1 VNTPNLMPQAPFLL
15 QAQDFRLAIRL
26 VMRELRGGLRG
37 FGVFL
42 MCLFLGVFAIS
53 AIGSF
58 TESAK
63 SGLLADA
70 SALLGG
76 DLEVRLAHR
85 QLPATAIDFLDSKGK
100 LSHIT
105 TMRTMVANY
114 AGSQRVLAELKAVDA
129 AYPLYGT
136 VDIEPPQTITLALDH
151 DGELGALV
159 EAPLLTRINVKVGD
173 LVKVG
178 SAQFRIR
185 GVITSEPDRSVRP
198 FNLGPRFLT
207 SLAGLSATGLLQPG
221 SLVYHAYRL
230 RLPDRNTAAQL
241 KTDLPKRFPE
251 AGWRLQ
257 TWREAS
263 PRVRFFLDRMNQNLT
278 LIGLC
283 ALLVGGLGVSGAVRG
298 YLTGKITHIATMKC
312 LGASGKLIFTAYL
325 LQVLFLATLGST
337 AGLLC
342 GAALPFIL
350 DGLIG
355 AHLPVPLDPA
365 IHWLVLLRAA
375 LFGILIALAFSLKT
389 LGIARRVSP
398 AVLFRGYNINADKD
412 PGKNIRIAIALASI
426 SLAALAVL
434 TSTDQKMAF
443 WFICGA
449 MLCFGIFRFAA
460 ALVINLTR
468 RLPRPSN
475 PSLRLGLGNIHRRNS
490 PAGSAI
496 FSLGLGLTALVII
509 MLVQANLGDM
519 INETVPGEAPA
530 FFFLDLQTDQVAAFE
545 ATAHT
550 LPGVTKIERY
560 PTLRGRITAIDGTP
574 VSMAKIAQKV
584 RWAVR
589 GDRFL
594 SYSAKLPPETEIVAG
609 QWWTEDYSGKPLVSI
624 TADIAKGFGVKVG
637 STLSVNILGREVT
650 ATIASLREVDWTTLN
665 LNFAI
670 IFSPGVLENA
680 PQTYIASI
688 HLPPNQEEA
697 AFATITGKFPN
708 VSTISTREILKNVS
722 RTLDR
727 IGAAFSSMA
736 AIALITGFLV
746 LAGAVSADQHRRIHD
761 AVIFKVCGATRLG
774 ILGAFAAEFL
784 LLGLIAGCISAV
796 VGSLAA
802 MAILKGLMKM
812 SFALHPTTIITTI
825 LIGIALTLVLGLLG
839 TWKALGQKPATYLR
853 SE

>member
-1 VNTPNLMPQAPFLL
+1 MSTRILPQAL
-15 QAQDFRLAIRL
+15 RL
-26 VMRELRGGLRG
+26 VRRELRGGLRG

-42 MCLFLGVFAIS
+42 TCLFLGVFAIS

-76 DLEVRLAHR
+76 DLEIRLAHR
-85 QLPATAIDFLDSKGK
+85 ELPTTAIDYLATEGE
-100 LSHIT
+100 LSHVL
-105 TMRTMVANY
+105 TMRTMVANT
-114 AGSQRVLAELKAVDA
+114 AGSQRVLVELKAVDA

-136 VDIEPPQTITLALDH
+136 IDIEPKQSIAVALDH
-151 DGELGALV
+151 GEELGALV
-159 EAPLLTRINVKVGD
+159 EQPLLARIDVKVGD

-207 SLAGLSATGLLQPG
+207 SLAGLSATGLQQPG
-221 SLVYHAYRL
+221 SLVYHSYRL
-230 RLPDRNTAAQL
+230 RLPDRTTVERL
-241 KTDLPKRFPE
+241 KTELSKRFPD
-251 AGWRLQ
+251 AGWRLR
-257 TWREAS
+257 TWHEAS
-263 PRVRFFLDRMNQNLT
+263 PRVQFFLDRMNQNLT

-298 YLTGKITHIATMKC
+298 YLTGKITHIAAMKC
-312 LGASGKLIFTAYL
+312 LGAPGKLIFTAYL
-325 LQVLFLATLGST
+325 LQVLFLGALGST
-337 AGLLC
+337 TGLIC

-355 AHLPVPLDPA
+355 IHLPVPLAPA

-375 LFGILIALAFSLKT
+375 LFGILIALVFSLKA
-389 LGIARRVSP
+389 LGIAMRVSP
-398 AVLFRGYNINADKD
+398 AVLFRGYNSNADQD
-412 PGKNIRIAIALASI
+412 PGKGIRLTIALAAI

-449 MLCFGIFRFAA
+449 TLCFGIFRFAA
-460 ALVINLTR
+460 VLVVTLTR
-468 RLPRPSN
+468 RLPKPAN
-475 PSLRLGLGNIHRRNS
+475 PSLRLGLGNIHRRGS
-490 PAGSAI
+490 PAGSAL

-519 INETVPGEAPA
+519 VDETVPGEAPA
-530 FFFLDLQTDQVAAFE
+530 FFFLDLQTEQVASFE
-545 ATAHT
+545 ATAWA
-550 LPGVTKIERY
+550 LPKVTKVERY
-560 PTLRGRITAIDGTP
+560 PTLRGRITAIAGTP
-574 VSMAKIAQKV
+574 VDMAEIAQSV

-594 SYSAKLPPETEIVAG
+594 SYSAKLPPDTDIVAG
-609 QWWTEDYSGKPLVSI
+609 QWWAEDYSGEPLVSI
-624 TADIAKGFGVKVG
+624 TADLAKGFGVTVG
-637 STLSVNILGREVT
+637 DTLSVNVLGREVT
-650 ATIASLREVDWTTLN
+650 ATIASLREVDWRTLN
-665 LNFAI
+665 LNFALL
-670 IFSPGVLENA
+670 FSPGVLENA
-680 PQTYIASI
+680 PQTHIASI
-688 HLPPNQEEA
+688 HLPPEQEET
-697 AFATITGKFPN
+697 AFATITSKFPN
-708 VSTISTREILKNVS
+708 VSAIGTREILKNVS

-727 IGAAFSSMA
+727 IGTAFSSMA

-761 AVIFKVCGATRLG
+761 AVIFKVCGATRFD

-784 LLGLIAGCISAV
+784 LLGLIAGCLSAV
-796 VGSLAA
+796 IGSLAA
-802 MAILKGLMKM
+802 MGILKGLMKM
-812 SFALHPTTIITTI
+812 SFNLHPGTIITTI
-825 LIGIALTLVLGLLG
+825 LTGIVLTLLLGLLG
-839 TWKALGQKPATYLR
+839 TWKALGHKPATYLR
-853 SE
+853 GE